1 MFFPRRLLSVTL
13 LASCALAS
21 QLFSLVPA
29 QAETLEGAVSAAL
42 NYHPQVETAQAGL
55 EAALYGEEAQRS
67 GYFPELSFSATGGRV
82 FGDNSTSRGL
92 SVSRGT
98 GYSYLWEGSGTLRQP
113 LFDGFETT
121 NRVESAHAKKEAA
134 EMDLA
139 SVREDLAL
147 RAAQS
152 YTNVMRVRAALAL
165 LHRHEEKVGAYLKRI
180 KTALED
186 GAADD
191 AEYQKARDVQALLE
205 GIIADYEGQ
214 AQAADAEYLQLTGHL
229 PEGALM
235 QPPLYSDSLPETPEE
250 AVSKALESHPALQA
264 AARNAE
270 SLSYDVSAEE
280 ARLYPA
286 LDGEL
291 SYLKSDKADIIG
303 GELVDARAVVRMSW
317 NFETGGAQLARI
329 KGSKQEYRE
338 ALSRRQEAQR
348 RVSQQVRLAFA
359 RYETALKQFEIQEK
373 RRALNAQL
381 LETYKVQFEG
391 ARVRVLDLMQAE
403 NQLFN
408 TELDKLN
415 SKYRA
420 LGAHYGVL
428 AGMGLLQDTIT
439 ADHRGTL
446 PAQEEARMSEPVSA
460 PVSAPVY
467 GPQIEEAM
475 LEETALE
482 AVQGEGGAR

>member
-1 MFFPRRLLSVTL
+1 MTL
-13 LASCALAS
+13 LASCALVS
-21 QLFSLVPA
+21 QLFSALPA
-29 QAETLEGAVSAAL
+29 RAETLGEAVSAAL

-55 EAALYGEEAQRS
+55 EAALYGEDEQRS

-92 SVSRGT
+92 SVTRGT

-113 LFDGFETT
+113 LFDGFETAS
-121 NRVESAHAKKEAA
+121 RVESAEAKKEAA
-134 EMDLA
+134 EMDLV
-139 SVREDLAL
+139 SVREDMAL
-147 RAAQS
+147 RVAQS
-152 YTNVMRVRAALAL
+152 YTNVIRVRTALAL
-165 LHRHEEKVGAYLKRI
+165 LHQHEGKVDAYLKRI
-180 KTALED
+180 KTALEE

-205 GIIADYEGQ
+205 GIVADYEGQ

-229 PEGALM
+229 PEGTLT
-235 QPPLYSDSLPETPEE
+235 QPPLYSGALPETAEE
-250 AVSKALESHPALQA
+250 AVAEALEFHPALQA
-264 AARNAE
+264 AARSAE
-270 SLSYDVSAEE
+270 SLSYDVDAEE

-359 RYETALKQFEIQEK
+359 RYKTALKQFEIQEK

-391 ARVRVLDLMQAE
+391 ARVRVLDVMQAE

-428 AGMGLLQDTIT
+428 AGMGRLQDTIG
-439 ADHRGTL
+439 ASHHGAL
-446 PAQEEARMSEPVSA
+446 PAQEDASGPEPVSG
-460 PVSAPVY
+460 PVSTPVY
-467 GPQIEEAM
+467 GPQLEEAKV
-475 LEETALE
+475 EAASEE
-482 AVQGEGGAR
+482 AVR

>member
-1 MFFPRRLLSVTL
+1 MFFSRRLLPVTL
-13 LASCALAS
+13 LASCAVVS
-21 QLFSLVPA
+21 QFFSGLPA
-29 QAETLEGAVSAAL
+29 HAETLEEAVSAAL
-42 NYHPQVETAQAGL
+42 NYHPQVESAQAGL
-55 EAALYGEEAQRS
+55 EAAFYSEEAQRS

-113 LFDGFETT
+113 LFDGFETAS
-121 NRVESAHAKKEAA
+121 RVESAQAKKEAA
-134 EMDLA
+134 EMDLS

-147 RAAQS
+147 RAAQA
-152 YTNVMRVRAALAL
+152 YVNVARVREALAL
-165 LHRHEEKVGAYLKRI
+165 LYKHEGKVAAYLARI
-180 KTALED
+180 KTALEE

-205 GIIADYEGQ
+205 GIVADYKGQ
-214 AQAADAEYLQLTGHL
+214 ALAADAEYLQLTGHL
-229 PEGALM
+229 PEGALA
-235 QPPLYSDSLPETPEE
+235 QPPLYGGALPETVEE
-250 AVSKALESHPALQA
+250 AVAEALEFHPALQA

-280 ARLYPA
+280 ARLYPV

-348 RVSQQVRLAFA
+348 QIAQQVRLAFA
-359 RYETALKQFEIQEK
+359 RYETALRQLEIQEK
-373 RRALNAQL
+373 RQTLNAQL

-391 ARVRVLDLMQAE
+391 ARVRVLDVMQAE

-428 AGMGLLQDTIT
+428 AGMGRLQDTIT
-439 ADHRGTL
+439 AGRGSL
-446 PAQEEARMSEPVSA
+446 PAQEEAAGLESA
-460 PVSAPVY
+460 LVTVAMPVY
-467 GPQIEEAM
+467 GPQIEEAV
-475 LEETALE
+475 LEEIQA
-482 AVQGEGGAR
+482 EGGMR